1 MKGNVVV
8 KEDKLDAFLD
18 NKEKELGTKLPDGVR
33 INVRAIVNS
42 RLDREVIIFR
52 SSRGNGKVLS
62 NMLAMEYLSN

>member
-1 MKGNVVV
+1 MK
-8 KEDKLDAFLD
+8 KDKLDAFLD

-42 RLDREVIIFR
+42 HLHREVIIFR

-62 NMLAMEYLSN
+62 NMLAMEYLSK

>member
-1 MKGNVVV
+1 MK
-8 KEDKLDAFLD
+8 KDKLDAFLD

-42 RLDREVIIFR
+42 RLHREVIIFR

-62 NMLAMEYLSN
+62 NMLAMEYLSK